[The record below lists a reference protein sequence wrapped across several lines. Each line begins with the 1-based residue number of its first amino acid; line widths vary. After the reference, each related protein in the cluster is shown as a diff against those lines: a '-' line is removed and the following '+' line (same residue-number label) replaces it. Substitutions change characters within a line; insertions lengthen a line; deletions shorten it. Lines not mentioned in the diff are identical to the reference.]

1 MNWEFG
7 VSRCKLLYRE
17 WINKVL
23 LYSTGNY
30 IQYFIIY
37 SGKEAEVVYLELTR
51 YYKST
56 IVNFFKIVTVY
67 VDGC

>member
-1 MNWEFG
+1 MNLEFG

-56 IVNFFKIVTVY
+56 IVKFFKIVTVY

>member
-56 IVNFFKIVTVY
+56 IVKFFKIVTVY